1 MGYARYLRRY
11 GDPSRLQSEIDVR
24 RALDVAHALD
34 GAHYSSRAKRE
45 RAYAR
50 ELLRQTH
57 RLLALQRLHC
67 KRAHMHRCPCNVL
80 YLANAAARSCAW
92 CQRGG
97 AVAQPLDST
106 AAAVLKRHAHARHDK
121 SKRKPPRCAESY
133 YREETFVH
141 KLLVAQQRECMRAG
155 MRMCGCLLL
164 YRHGHRRRCLRCRSR
179 AS

>member
-11 GDPSRLQSEIDVR
+11 GDPTRLQSEIDVR

-34 GAHYSSRAKRE
+34 GAHYSSRTKRE

-80 YLANAAARSCAW
+80 YIANASARSCAW

-97 AVAQPLDST
+97 AVAQPLDCS
-106 AAAVLKRHAHARHDK
+106 AAGVLKRDARTRTRH
-121 SKRKPPRCAESY
+121 RKGRSTRSAESY
-133 YREETFVH
+133 FREETLVH
-141 KLLVAQQRECMRAG
+141 KLLVAQQRECVRAG

-164 YRHGHRRRCLRCRSR
+164 YKRGRARRCLRCRSR
-179 AS
+179 AP